1 MQYTINIPE
10 HLIPALQ
17 ATIDTLKPRSIP
29 PEEFLGNICTS
40 WITERYRS
48 QLVDEIASQPTEK
61 LTEVREILKEP
72 VETIIEAKL
81 QAQAIRAE
89 QVVAVEVSGPQEP
102 IISQ

>member
-10 HLIPALQ
+10 HLVPKLQ
-17 ATIDTLKPRSIP
+17 AEIDTLKPRSIP

-40 WITERYRS
+40 WLTERYRS

-61 LTEVREILKEP
+61 LIEVREMLKEP
-72 VETIIEAKL
+72 VENIVEARI
-81 QAQAIRAE
+81 QAKAIREE
-89 QVVAVEVSGPQEP
+89 QAAQIEIAGQQEP